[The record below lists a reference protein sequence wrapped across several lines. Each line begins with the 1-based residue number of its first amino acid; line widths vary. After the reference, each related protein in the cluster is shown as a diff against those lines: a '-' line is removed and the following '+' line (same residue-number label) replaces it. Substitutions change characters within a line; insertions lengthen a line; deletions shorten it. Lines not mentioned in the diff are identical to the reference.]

1 MPGFGNRDEGF
12 GVSQLAADIVVL
24 VHVGFVLF
32 VVLGGL
38 LVLRWRRL
46 AWLHVPAVVWG
57 VTIEWAGWI
66 CPLTP
71 LEHSLRRRGGAT
83 GYRGDFIEHY
93 LLPLLYPA
101 QLTREWQTMLGGAAL
116 AVNVFVYWWIVRD
129 ARAKAL

>member
-1 MPGFGNRDEGF
+1 MLRI
-12 GVSQLAADIVVL
+12 AADVIVL
-24 VHVGFVLF
+24 VHIGFVLF

-71 LEHSLRRRGGAT
+71 LENSLRRRGGGI
-83 GYRGDFIEHY
+83 GYQGDFIEHY

-101 QLTREWQTMLGGAAL
+101 QLTREWQMILGGVAL
-116 AVNVFVYWWIVRD
+116 AINAIAYWWILRD
-129 ARAKAL
+129 ARSRGKGQRANAAPAS

>member
-1 MPGFGNRDEGF
+1 MLRI
-12 GVSQLAADIVVL
+12 AADAIVL
-24 VHVGFVLF
+24 VHIGFVLF

-46 AWLHVPAVVWG
+46 AWLHVPTVVWG

-71 LEHSLRRRGGAT
+71 LENSLRRRGGGI
-83 GYRGDFIEHY
+83 GYQGDFIEHY

-101 QLTREWQTMLGGAAL
+101 QLTREWQMLLGGVAL
-116 AVNVFVYWWIVRD
+116 AVNAIAYWWILRD
-129 ARAKAL
+129 AGSRSAST